1 MYVTYE
7 SLIQFVIML
16 VALVTLCY
24 MVFREKE
31 D

>member
-24 MVFREKE
+24 MVFKEKE